1 MSMFE
6 FAPLGFSE
14 LLGPMLVA
22 GAILAAGAAV
32 IVMLE
37 GVFIFIHRAGS
48 RLADKLHERHA
59 GP

>member
-1 MSMFE
+1 MFE

-22 GAILAAGAAV
+22 GAILAAGAAA
-32 IVMLE
+32 IVLLE
-37 GVFIFIHRAGS
+37 GVVLWLHRVGS
-48 RLADKLHERHA
+48 RLSNKLHEPQA

>member
-1 MSMFE
+1 MFE

-22 GAILAAGAAV
+22 GAILAAGAAA
-32 IVMLE
+32 IVLLE
-37 GVFIFIHRAGS
+37 SVVLWLHRAGS
-48 RLADKLHERHA
+48 RLADELHERHA